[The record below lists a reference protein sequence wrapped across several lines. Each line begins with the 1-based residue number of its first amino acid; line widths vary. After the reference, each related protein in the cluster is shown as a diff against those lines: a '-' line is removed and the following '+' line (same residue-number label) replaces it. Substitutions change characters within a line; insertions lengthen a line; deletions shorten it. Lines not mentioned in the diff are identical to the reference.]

1 MNEIGQ
7 LIMTGISSKTLLE
20 DERKFLEQ
28 ENIGGVILFSHNFES
43 PAQLAELIN
52 AIQSCRNEYP
62 LYIAVDNEGGR
73 VFRFKDHFSQLPAAM
88 DISILDSPK
97 TCFHISKIAAEELAA
112 CGVNLNLAP
121 VCDVWNN
128 PKNKVI
134 GDRAYGTD
142 AETVSKFVSSVIR
155 GFQTS
160 NVLACAK
167 HFPGHGCT
175 TKDSH
180 FDLPLVKKTMEELVS
195 EEFIPFEKAVK
206 SRVEFIMMSHMI
218 VDAFDQENPTTLSPK
233 AYEILRDKLKYNK
246 IIITDD
252 MDMKAISDRYSI
264 QEAAVRA
271 IDAGATV
278 IEYRDIENAKVA
290 LEGLKEAKK
299 VKELKNSVISDR
311 ADLIL
316 KNKKT
321 FLKEYKPIYIPDL
334 QKVFNSKANENFLEE
349 INEKIN
355 EVKESS
361 SE

>member
-1 MNEIGQ
+1 VNELGQ
-7 LIMTGISSKTLLE
+7 LVMTGVSSTTLS
-20 DERKFLEQ
+20 DEEKNFLEK

-52 AIQSCRNEYP
+52 SIQSCRNEYP

-73 VFRFKDHFSQLPAAM
+73 VFRFKDHFSQLPAAL
-88 DISILDSPK
+88 DISKLGSPK
-97 TCFHISKIAAEELAA
+97 TCFHVSKIAAEELAA
-112 CGVNLNLAP
+112 CGINLNLAP

-142 AETVSKFVSSVIR
+142 TETVSKFVSSVIR

-180 FDLPLVKKTMEELVS
+180 FDLPLVKKTMKELES

-218 VDAFDQENPTTLSPK
+218 VDAFDQENPTTLSEK
-233 AYEILRDKLKYNK
+233 AYQILRDKLKYNK

-264 QEAAVRA
+264 EDAAVKA
-271 IDAGATV
+271 IEAGATI

-290 LEGLKEAKK
+290 LEALKEAKK
-299 VKELKNSVISDR
+299 VKKLKNSVINEKTS
-311 ADLIL
+311 LVL

-321 FLKEYKPIYIPDL
+321 FLKDYKPIYIPDL
-334 QKVFNSKANENFLEE
+334 QKVFNSKANQNFMEE
-349 INEKIN
+349 IREKIT

-361 SE
+361 TD